1 MDPITAFVIAT
12 LMMLLNGGILGL
24 IHRDLPEGL
33 RPAAFS
39 WRLGTLLVAGGCVLL
54 AVQHALPPGFV
65 LPLANAMLML
75 GLTSYWRALRQFDGE
90 PESLHLL
97 WPVLV
102 GSIGI
107 WWFSAMRPDLA
118 ARALFASATWMVLF
132 IACARVLHRG
142 GGRDPARSRR
152 TLLGLFLFLASFML
166 LRGAYFA
173 FAAHSVADILD
184 GRSWMNM
191 ATPLVAAILP
201 VIGTTAF
208 LLMCSERIRRQWE
221 HAASTDALTGLANRR
236 TLTRIGSERLS
247 RALTDGRAFALAVVD
262 VDHFKSI
269 NDRFG
274 HDVGDIA
281 LRHVADTL
289 AGHAS
294 PDTVPGRQG
303 GEEFVM
309 LLDADPAEAAREAE
323 RLRAAIRNAVFQAGD
338 QRLAITVSIGVTAAT
353 AADRHLDD
361 LLRRAD
367 QALYAAKTGGS
378 DSVVLA

>member
-65 LPLANAMLML
+65 LPLANALLML
-75 GLTSYWRALRQFDGE
+75 GLTAYWRALRQFDGL

-97 WPVLV
+97 WPAFI
-102 GSIGI
+102 GSLGIG
-107 WWFSAMRPDLA
+107 WFSAVRPDLA
-118 ARALFASATWMVLF
+118 ARVMFASVTWLVLF

-142 GGRDPARSRR
+142 GGSDPARSRR
-152 TLLGLFLFLASFML
+152 ALLGLFLFLALFML
-166 LRGAYFA
+166 LRGGYFA
-173 FAAHSVADILD
+173 VAAHSVADILD

-221 HAASTDALTGLANRR
+221 HAALTDALTGLANRR
-236 TLTRIGSERLS
+236 TLTRVGSERLS
-247 RALTDGRAFALAVVD
+247 RALTEQRAFALAVVD

-269 NDRFG
+269 NDRYG

-289 AGHAS
+289 ASSAS
-294 PDTVPGRQG
+294 PGTLPGRQG
-303 GEEFVM
+303 GEEFVV
-309 LLDADPAEAAREAE
+309 LLDADPARAQQEAE
-323 RLRAAIRNAVFQAGD
+323 QLRNAIRDARFRAGEHEL
-338 QRLAITVSIGVTAAT
+338 QITVSIGITHCTAT
-353 AADRHLDD
+353 DRHLDD

-367 QALYAAKTGGS
+367 QALYAAKSGGR
-378 DSVVLA
+378 DRVVAA

>member
-24 IHRDLPEGL
+24 MHRDLPEGL

-65 LPLANAMLML
+65 LPVANALLML
-75 GLTSYWRALRQFDGE
+75 GLTAYWRALRQFDGR
-90 PESLHLL
+90 PESLHVL
-97 WPVLV
+97 WPALI
-102 GSIGI
+102 GGIGI
-107 WWFSAMRPDLA
+107 WWFSAIRPDLA
-118 ARALFASATWMVLF
+118 ARVMFASAVWVFLF
-132 IACARVLHRG
+132 VACARVLHRG
-142 GGRDPARSRR
+142 GDAARSRR
-152 TLLGLFLFLASFML
+152 VLLGLFVFLALFMV
-166 LRGAYFA
+166 LRGGYFA
-173 FAAHSVADILD
+173 FAANSVDDILD
-184 GRSWMNM
+184 RRSWMNM

-236 TLTRIGSERLS
+236 TLTRIGSERLG
-247 RALTDGRAFALAVVD
+247 RALSERRAFALAVVD

-269 NDRFG
+269 NDRYG

-289 AGHAS
+289 AKGAS
-294 PDTVPGRQG
+294 PGTVPGRQG
-303 GEEFVM
+303 GEEFVV
-309 LLDADPAEAAREAE
+309 LLDADADRARIEAE
-323 RLRAAIRNAVFQAGD
+323 RLRTAIRDARFRAGSHEL
-338 QRLAITVSIGVTAAT
+338 QLTVSIGVTHVAPT
-353 AADRHLDD
+353 DRSLDD

-367 QALYAAKTGGS
+367 QALYAAKAAGR
-378 DSVVLA
+378 DRVVTA